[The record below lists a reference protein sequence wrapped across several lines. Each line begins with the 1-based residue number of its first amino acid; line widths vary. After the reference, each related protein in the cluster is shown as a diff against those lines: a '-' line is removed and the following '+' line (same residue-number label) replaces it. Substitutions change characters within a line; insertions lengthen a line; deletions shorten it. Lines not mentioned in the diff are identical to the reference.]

1 MYDICMRKVNAIQFK
16 ETVISTLFF
25 VKTEI
30 VVKIKTIE
38 QNHRTKVIIIL
49 YHIWKLIHLDF

>member
-1 MYDICMRKVNAIQFK
+1 MRKVNAIQFK

-38 QNHRTKVIIIL
+38 QKSSL
-49 YHIWKLIHLDF
+49 YYIVFGN